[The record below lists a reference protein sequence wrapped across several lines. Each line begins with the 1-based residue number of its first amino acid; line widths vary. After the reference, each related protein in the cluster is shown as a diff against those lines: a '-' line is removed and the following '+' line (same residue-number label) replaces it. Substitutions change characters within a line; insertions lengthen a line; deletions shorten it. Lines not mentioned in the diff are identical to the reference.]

1 MAPESHPTTA
11 SLQAAYDALNEAYFT
26 LNAQRKTFE
35 TDTWYYLNQ
44 TEYQSYHVRS
54 NYAWR
59 GNQHVY
65 ASGNVPQAPLEKQK
79 MGNHASPVRWGHYTG
94 YVDMPEGEIKP
105 TSHGA
110 EANYT
115 GGYFDDEGS
124 PYSMWRIVQL
134 GEPADSL
141 YAIQNRAN
149 GLYIGR
155 RQDYTHSSWNYVT
168 MSKEPMPLKIALLGR
183 NQYEILPVDST
194 CGFFSVQGD
203 KVIPATGKYPE
214 PTYEIGL
221 PFHGQGSDFH
231 MVWWGTG
238 TERGYN
244 TASAYTFSKGT
255 CEGEVEIDP
264 DDFFALPV
272 KRNSIQIMTLPYA
285 VDFSEGAITDAPD
298 QDAQTYALKNIVQGE
313 EYQVELTEKNTFE
326 AGEPFILVVGE
337 PQGLITEGQDS
348 MNIFIDPADLN
359 ENGYRFDT
367 TPVNGLVGVMY
378 GDSIQGKIGMGV
390 EFGGATLLLSKEA
403 ETYYI
408 PGHGGYIDPTQVTD
422 AGGNADKVIGGLIDA
437 VKRVIAEKE
446 EGTVNVYTADGKL
459 VKSGVR
465 RSEAKA
471 GLAKG
476 IYLIGK
482 NKVMVR

>member
-1 MAPESHPTTA
+1 
-11 SLQAAYDALNEAYFT
+11 
-26 LNAQRKTFE
+26 
-35 TDTWYYLNQ
+35 
-44 TEYQSYHVRS
+44 
-54 NYAWR
+54 
-59 GNQHVY
+59 
-65 ASGNVPQAPLEKQK
+65 
-79 MGNHASPVRWGHYTG
+79 
-94 YVDMPEGEIKP
+94 
-105 TSHGA
+105 
-110 EANYT
+110 
-115 GGYFDDEGS
+115 
-124 PYSMWRIVQL
+124 
-134 GEPADSL
+134 
-141 YAIQNRAN
+141 
-149 GLYIGR
+149 
-155 RQDYTHSSWNYVT
+155 VT
-168 MSKEPMPLKIALLGR
+168 MSKEPMPLKIVLLGR

-214 PTYEIGL
+214 PIYEIGL

-378 GDSIQGKIGMGV
+378 GDSIQGKTGMGV

-422 AGGNADKVIGGLIDA
+422 AGGNADKVIGGLVDA
-437 VKRVIAEKE
+437 VKRVVAEKE